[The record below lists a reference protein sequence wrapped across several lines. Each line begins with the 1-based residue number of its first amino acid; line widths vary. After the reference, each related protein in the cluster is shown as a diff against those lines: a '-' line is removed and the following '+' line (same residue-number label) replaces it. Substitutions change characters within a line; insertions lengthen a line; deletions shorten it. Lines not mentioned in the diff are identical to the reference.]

1 MSGRVAVVGAGYAGL
16 SAAMTLARAGA
27 RPTVFESN
35 RTPGGRARRVEYKGT
50 LLDNGQHVLLG
61 AYRETLALM
70 REANVPERALLRLPL
85 TLEFPGRFALRAPR
99 LPAPLNLAVALAR
112 ARGLTWRDRIAAVR
126 FIHALRREH
135 FAVPAGTTVTELL
148 AKHRQPDAA
157 RRFLWEPL
165 CISALN
171 TPVAEADAQVFATVL
186 HDSLLRKRDDSDLLI
201 PAKDLSAILP
211 DAAIDWLGPR
221 GAEILLGTRV
231 ASIEPD
237 GEGWNLLVAG
247 RHRRFD
253 AVICAVAPYQ
263 LSTLIASCRALDA
276 LRAKVDKLE
285 HEPIVTVY
293 LQYETP
299 VRLEKPMVGLTG
311 GHVQWVFDRESLSG
325 ARGLLAAVMSASGP
339 HTEVDNDV
347 LGTRVHREIAETLV
361 KLPAPLWTK
370 VITEKRAT
378 FACKPGA
385 FRAPNRTAA
394 PGFFLAG
401 DYTESPYPAT
411 LESAVMSGRL
421 AAEAALRHITRP

>member
-1 MSGRVAVVGAGYAGL
+1 MSARIAVIGAGYAGL

-35 RTPGGRARRVEYKGT
+35 RTPGGRARRVEYKGA

-70 REANVPERALLRLPL
+70 REANVSERALLRMPL

-99 LPAPLNLAVALAR
+99 LPAPLHVAVALAR
-112 ARGLTWRDRIAAVR
+112 ARGLTWRDRIAAAR
-126 FIHALRREH
+126 FTQALRRER
-135 FAVPAGTTVTELL
+135 FAVAPGTTVTELL
-148 AKHRQPDAA
+148 AKHRQPDAT

-171 TPVAEADAQVFATVL
+171 TPVAQADAQVFATVL
-186 HDSLLRKRDDSDLLI
+186 HDSLFRKRDDSDLLI

-211 DAAIDWLGPR
+211 DPAIDWLGPR

-237 GEGWNLLVAG
+237 GDGWNLRVAG

-253 AVICAVAPYQ
+253 AVVCAVAPYQ
-263 LSTLIASCRALDA
+263 LDTLIASCRALDA
-276 LRAKVDKLE
+276 LRAKVEAIE

-293 LQYETP
+293 LQYESP

-325 ARGLLAAVMSASGP
+325 TRGLLSSVVSASVP

-361 KLPAPLWTK
+361 KLPAPMWTK

-385 FRAPNRTAA
+385 YRPPNRTAA

-411 LESAVMSGRL
+411 LESAVTSGRL

>member
-1 MSGRVAVVGAGYAGL
+1 
-16 SAAMTLARAGA
+16 
-27 RPTVFESN
+27 
-35 RTPGGRARRVEYKGT
+35 
-50 LLDNGQHVLLG
+50 
-61 AYRETLALM
+61 
-70 REANVPERALLRLPL
+70 
-85 TLEFPGRFALRAPR
+85 
-99 LPAPLNLAVALAR
+99 
-112 ARGLTWRDRIAAVR
+112 
-126 FIHALRREH
+126 ALRRER
-135 FAVPAGTTVTELL
+135 FAVAPGTTVTELL
-148 AKHRQPDAA
+148 AKHRQPDAT

-171 TPVAEADAQVFATVL
+171 TPVAQADAQVFATVL
-186 HDSLLRKRDDSDLLI
+186 HDSLFRKRDDSDLLI

-211 DAAIDWLGPR
+211 DAAIDWLGPK

-237 GEGWNLLVAG
+237 GDGWNLLVAG

-253 AVICAVAPYQ
+253 AVVCAVAPYQ
-263 LSTLIASCRALDA
+263 LNTLIASCRALDA
-276 LRAKVDKLE
+276 LRAKVEAIE

-293 LQYETP
+293 LQYESP

-325 ARGLLAAVMSASGP
+325 TRGLLAAVMSASGP

-361 KLPAPLWTK
+361 KLPAPVWTK

-378 FACKPGA
+378 FACKPGVY
-385 FRAPNRTAA
+385 RPPNRTAA

-411 LESAVMSGRL
+411 LESAVASGRL

>member
-1 MSGRVAVVGAGYAGL
+1 MTGRVAVIGAGYAGL

-27 RPTVFESN
+27 RPTVFEAN
-35 RTPGGRARRVEYKGT
+35 RTPGGRARRVEYKGA

-70 REANVPERALLRLPL
+70 REANVSERALMRIPL

-99 LPAPLNLAVALAR
+99 LPAPLHLAVALAR
-112 ARGLTWRDRIAAVR
+112 ARGLTWRDRTAAVR
-126 FIHALRREH
+126 FIHALRRDR
-135 FAVPAGTTVTELL
+135 FAVPAGTTVIELL

-171 TPVAEADAQVFATVL
+171 TPVAVADAQVFATVL
-186 HDSLLRKRDDSDLLI
+186 HDSLFRSRGDSDLLI

-211 DAAIDWLGPR
+211 DAAIDWLGPK

-237 GEGWNLLVAG
+237 GEGWNLVVAG

-253 AVICAVAPYQ
+253 AVVCAVAPYQ

-276 LRAKVDKLE
+276 LRAKVETLE

-299 VRLEKPMVGLTG
+299 VRLEQPMVGLTG

-361 KLPAPLWTK
+361 KLPTPIWTK

-385 FRAPNRTAA
+385 FRPPNRTAA

-411 LESAVMSGRL
+411 LESAVVSGRL
-421 AAEAALRHITRP
+421 AAEAALRHMTRP

>member
-35 RTPGGRARRVEYKGT
+35 RTPGRRARRVEYKGT

-99 LPAPLNLAVALAR
+99 LPAPLHLAVALAR
-112 ARGLTWRDRIAAVR
+112 ARGLTWRDRIDAVR
-126 FIHALRREH
+126 FVHALRRDL
-135 FAVPAGTTVTELL
+135 FAVPAGATVTELL
-148 AKHRQPDAA
+148 AKHRQPDAT

-186 HDSLLRKRDDSDLLI
+186 RDSLFRKREDSDLLI

-211 DAAIDWLGPR
+211 DAAIEWLGPK

-231 ASIEPD
+231 ASIEPE

-253 AVICAVAPYQ
+253 AVVCAVAPYQ
-263 LSTLIASCRALDA
+263 LPTLIASCRALDA

-361 KLPAPLWTK
+361 TLPAPIWTK

-378 FACKPGA
+378 FACKPGI
-385 FRAPNRTAA
+385 FRPPNRTPA